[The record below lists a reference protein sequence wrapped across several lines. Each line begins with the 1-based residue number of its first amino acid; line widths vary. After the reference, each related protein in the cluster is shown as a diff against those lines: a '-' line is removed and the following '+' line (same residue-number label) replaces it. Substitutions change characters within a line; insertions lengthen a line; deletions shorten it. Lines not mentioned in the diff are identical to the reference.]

1 MRPAPIFSL
10 SLAVVAATTL
20 HNAPAQGV
28 EPVTASALQ
37 GTAANSASSN
47 FTDETQSTPL
57 HHVRAVIRARDT
69 ATLSSKIGGQ
79 IINLPFREGE
89 PFSRGDLL
97 AEFNCK
103 AQTAAIRAAQA
114 DHRAKAMAAA
124 TQQRLYRYEA
134 TGLLQF
140 QEAQFLEESAA
151 ARVEEL
157 EAELSE
163 CQVFAPF
170 SGRVLKQTKR
180 PFELVKPG
188 EAFLEITDQE
198 TLEII
203 AMVPSLILP
212 QVSRQTRFT
221 VRLDETGKDYQADV
235 QRIGAGVDPLSRSV
249 RIVSVF
255 KERPAG
261 VVPGMSG
268 TAIFPA
274 GR

>member
-1 MRPAPIFSL
+1 
-10 SLAVVAATTL
+10 
-20 HNAPAQGV
+20 
-28 EPVTASALQ
+28 
-37 GTAANSASSN
+37 
-47 FTDETQSTPL
+47 
-57 HHVRAVIRARDT
+57 
-69 ATLSSKIGGQ
+69 
-79 IINLPFREGE
+79 
-89 PFSRGDLL
+89 
-97 AEFNCK
+97 
-103 AQTAAIRAAQA
+103 
-114 DHRAKAMAAA
+114 
-124 TQQRLYRYEA
+124 
-134 TGLLQF
+134 
-140 QEAQFLEESAA
+140 SAA